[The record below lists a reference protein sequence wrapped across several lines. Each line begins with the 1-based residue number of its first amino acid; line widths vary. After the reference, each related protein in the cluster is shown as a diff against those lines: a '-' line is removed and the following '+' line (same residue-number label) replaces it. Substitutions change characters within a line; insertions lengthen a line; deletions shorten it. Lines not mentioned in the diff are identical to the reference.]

1 MHRLEHLSTI
11 IADLGDIFVFI
22 TPVTAVPI
30 IVAVLFSEWNMLLPM
45 LSVPATFFILGTLF
59 RKLTPS
65 QQGSEVVLPQCVPW
79 HFSGSRVRWSAVF
92 PFMLG
97 LHMGFTD
104 AFFEGM
110 AGWTGTAFSMIR
122 SVDTAPH
129 ALLFWRSYMQW
140 IGGIGIIAFMIALGE
155 QHRTFKFEDL
165 PHRGKG

>member
-1 MHRLEHLSTI
+1 MQRLLHISTI
-11 IADLGDIFVFI
+11 IADLGDIFTFI
-22 TPVTAVPI
+22 APITAVPI
-30 IVAVLFSEWNMLLPM
+30 IVAILFSEWNMILP
-45 LSVPATFFILGTLF
+45 LAAVPATFFILGMLF
-59 RKLTPS
+59 KKLPRINRGLRLSTAMCS
-65 QQGSEVVLPQCVPW
+65 VALFWLTCAMV
-79 HFSGSRVRWSAVF
+79 SGI

-140 IGGIGIIAFMIALGE
+140 IGGIGIIAFVIALASSTGLFSSKIF
-155 QHRTFKFEDL
+155 RI
-165 PHRGKG
+165 